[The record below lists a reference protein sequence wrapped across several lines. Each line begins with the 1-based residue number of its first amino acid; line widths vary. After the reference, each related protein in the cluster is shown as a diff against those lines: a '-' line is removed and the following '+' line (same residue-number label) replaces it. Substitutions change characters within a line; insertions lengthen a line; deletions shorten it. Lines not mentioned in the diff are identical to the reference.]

1 MPRFAIATAFFLA
14 AAGLLVSS
22 PAQAKRCKPPLVCPT
37 KSASKC
43 KPPLVCPK
51 KRAPKRC
58 KAPRVSCGGKCQY
71 PEECPRR
78 ARSCPYGTK
87 RGAETKGLCCWPG
100 QMSDGKKCIGSP
112 VSCPEGFEK
121 SVEKQACVSKGCPEG
136 KTWLPGDHCCYP
148 GSKWSKRK
156 KACVGPKTCRPGE
169 MRRGLECVPPGS
181 FTDAERREVDFC
193 HRHDGA
199 AILHEGVHCCWPGQ
213 LFSTARSMCLGIP
226 TECPPLMK
234 PEGEGCVSDEA
245 AIRQAQEEANKRC
258 RKKDACYFEG
268 ACTFD
273 AAVGRCVPSRTVE
286 CEASHNC
293 RRRGLCS
300 RLPSYVEN
308 GVVVHHCGVNGD
320 EDCKSRKFFDCTT
333 WGGVGGGYCTAWQT
347 VGDTPYRT
355 FCDNRQGEKAR
366 QLQPLGSWKK
376 CEGSCELP
384 GWLTR

>member
-22 PAQAKRCKPPLVCPT
+22 PVQAKKCKPPLVCPT

-112 VSCPEGFEK
+112 VSCPEGVEK

-181 FTDAERREVDFC
+181 FTDAERREVDDRLVLPREQPEQQHVQRGGEVGVEQEGLGDV
-193 HRHDGA
+193 HRVEVVARRAEVGQPHLVATLEVELGGEELHAPVA
-199 AILHEGVHCCWPGQ
+199 AGLSLQ
-213 LFSTARSMCLGIP
+213 LA
-226 TECPPLMK
+226 
-234 PEGEGCVSDEA
+234 
-245 AIRQAQEEANKRC
+245 C
-258 RKKDACYFEG
+258 RK
-268 ACTFD
+268 
-273 AAVGRCVPSRTVE
+273 
-286 CEASHNC
+286 
-293 RRRGLCS
+293 
-300 RLPSYVEN
+300 
-308 GVVVHHCGVNGD
+308 VH
-320 EDCKSRKFFDCTT
+320 S
-333 WGGVGGGYCTAWQT
+333 
-347 VGDTPYRT
+347 
-355 FCDNRQGEKAR
+355 
-366 QLQPLGSWKK
+366 
-376 CEGSCELP
+376 
-384 GWLTR
+384 LTKRA